1 LLPDAVELDHELL
14 LRGDF
19 QQVGAREHIMYKPRW
34 GDFYQTKLE
43 RYLRGNGSNTVVFA
57 GCNFPNCPRASIYAA
72 TERDF
77 RIMLLS
83 EAVSG
88 LYDRGIEE
96 CRPIGVDVR
105 DFSATLAWLNDGAL
119 K

>member
-1 LLPDAVELDHELL
+1 
-14 LRGDF
+14 
-19 QQVGAREHIMYKPRW
+19 MYKPRW